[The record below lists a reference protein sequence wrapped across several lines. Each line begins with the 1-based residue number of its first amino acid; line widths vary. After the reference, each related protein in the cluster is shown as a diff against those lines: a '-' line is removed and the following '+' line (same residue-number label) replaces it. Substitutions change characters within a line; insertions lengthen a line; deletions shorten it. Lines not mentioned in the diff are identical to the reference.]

1 MGGDPETMADLNE
14 VRRRADEF
22 ARLVDGA
29 APSPNPVQD
38 PEFADAMD
46 LVEAM
51 REAGA
56 VEPRPEFSATLR
68 QRLIDEAAGRI
79 TATPNEPDQPDDL
92 PDRPDEDEDLALP
105 TPLHAPRYRRGKL
118 IASAAAFVVLAGGIG
133 AAAAAQQAMPGDA
146 LYGLKRGLESVA
158 TSISFTDDSRGR
170 RELSHALARLTEAE
184 KLAARNAPAGTI
196 SDTLHDFS
204 TEARSGADH
213 LVASYHSDND
223 VAAIEKI
230 YVFAEEARTR
240 LLDLSKT
247 TAPAVQPAIADAM
260 RTIVAIVQQGMQ
272 ACPACVAPKVM
283 TTPPPSVATSQSPG
297 PTRTAPTKPSGL
309 ATPGIPAIQTPRHPT
324 GPVPSGGATLLPSV
338 PLPTGGLPSL
348 PLTKSP
354 PLPLPTAS
362 LPTLPLPTVSLPT
375 VSLPTLGL
383 PPPTLVPPPLML
395 SE

>member
-1 MGGDPETMADLNE
+1 MADLNE

-29 APSPNPVQD
+29 APSPDPVQG
-38 PEFADAMD
+38 PELAHAMD

-56 VEPRPEFSATLR
+56 VQPRPEFSATLR

-79 TATPNEPDQPDDL
+79 TATPKEPDQPDEL
-92 PDRPDEDEDLALP
+92 PVRPDDDEDLALP
-105 TPLHAPRYRRGKL
+105 TPLHAPRHRRGKL

-158 TSISFTDDSRGR
+158 TSISFTDESRGR
-170 RELSHALARLTEAE
+170 RELSHAMARLTEAE

-196 SDTLHDFS
+196 NDTLHDFS

-213 LVASYHSDND
+213 LVASYRSDND

-230 YVFAEEARTR
+230 YVFAEEARIR

-247 TAPAVQPAIADAM
+247 TAPAVQPAIAEAM
-260 RTIVAIVQQGMQ
+260 RTIVAIVQQGMK

-283 TTPPPSVATSQSPG
+283 TTPPPSVATSRSPD
-297 PTRTAPTKPSGL
+297 PTRTVPTKPSGL
-309 ATPGIPAIQTPRHPT
+309 ATPGIPGQPPTIQTPRHPT
-324 GPVPSGGATLLPSV
+324 GPVPTGGATLLPSV

-348 PLTKSP
+348 PVTKSP

-362 LPTLPLPTVSLPT
+362 LPTLPLPTLPLPSVSLPS

-383 PPPTLVPPPLML
+383 PAP
-395 SE
+395 E